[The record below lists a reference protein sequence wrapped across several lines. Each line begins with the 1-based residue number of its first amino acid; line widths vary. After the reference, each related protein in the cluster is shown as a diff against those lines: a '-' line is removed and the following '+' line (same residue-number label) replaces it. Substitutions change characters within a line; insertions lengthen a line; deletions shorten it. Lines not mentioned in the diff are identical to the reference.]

1 MAVAQ
6 KPAKKS
12 WKDGSARMWRFCEI
26 YAADPEANATRA
38 AKAAGYAAKNAD
50 SQACRLL
57 KRSDV
62 RAKIKELRADLV
74 EQHGINRDSVILD
87 LREVFRRCM
96 QAQPVLEW
104 DSEARDYIPSGEYRF
119 DARGAIKA
127 AELLAR
133 ITGLMDGQ
141 QDGALPDVTIS
152 QDFGEV
158 TPDA

>member
-1 MAVAQ
+1 MTAA
-6 KPAKKS
+6 AKKTKTT

-62 RAKIKELRADLV
+62 RAKIRELRADLV

-104 DSEARDYIPSGEYRF
+104 DSAAKDYMPSGEYRF

-133 ITGLMDGQ
+133 ITGLMDGEL
-141 QDGALPDVTIS
+141 DGAMPDVAIVRG
-152 QDFGEV
+152 FGGG
-158 TPDA
+158 DGQ